1 MSDALTNLL
10 MGASPETVALR
21 ALIGTLAESA
31 STVLVTGESG
41 TGKELVA
48 RALHMTGARARGPFV
63 PINCG
68 AIPRELI
75 ESELFGHRKGS
86 FTGALSDRMG
96 RFELANGG
104 TLFLDEIGDLPLD
117 MQVKLLRVLQERCV
131 LPVGASKEVSIDVR
145 VVAATHRK
153 LEDEVAQGRFRED
166 LYYRINVLP
175 VFTTPLRQR
184 PLDTQALLLHYA
196 EKFATDRRRPVRF
209 SARMMALLMAYD
221 WPGNVREL
229 SNLVDRFTTLF
240 PGQEIHP
247 DRIPP
252 GMMPTGMMK
261 LQSELGG
268 EFPGPD
274 GILQAADIDPGADA
288 MSEHRSG
295 QFAALEFPA
304 GTPNGAQ
311 DPLAELM
318 RLAGQSGGATPP
330 APRPQVPP
338 ATASND
344 ELHQVEAAVLL
355 AQGVPLLPPEGISL
369 KQHLIDVEK
378 SLIEQALRLKDGNV
392 SQTARILQ
400 LQRTT
405 LIEKI
410 NKYDLRTAD

>member
-1 MSDALTNLL
+1 MSDALAGLL

-21 ALIGTLAESA
+21 ALISTLAESN

-41 TGKELVA
+41 TGKEVVA
-48 RALHMTGARARGPFV
+48 RALHLTGARARGPFV

-75 ESELFGHRKGS
+75 ESELFGHRKGA
-86 FTGALSDRMG
+86 FTGAVSDRMG
-96 RFELANGG
+96 RFELAQGG

-117 MQVKLLRVLQERCV
+117 LQVKLLRVLQERCV
-131 LPVGASKEVSIDVR
+131 LPVGASKEVPIDVR
-145 VVAATHRK
+145 VVAATHRT

-175 VFTTPLRQR
+175 IFTTPLRQR
-184 PLDTQALLLHYA
+184 PLDTRALLQHYA
-196 EKFATDRRRPVRF
+196 GKFASNGRPPVRF
-209 SARMMALLMAYD
+209 SIRMMALLMAYD

-247 DRIPP
+247 DRMPP
-252 GMMPTGMMK
+252 GMMPAGLMK
-261 LQSELGG
+261 LHAELGG
-268 EFPGPD
+268 D
-274 GILQAADIDPGADA
+274 GLVDEQMQGAQAPAENPGADA
-288 MSEHRSG
+288 GADQRVG
-295 QFAALEFPA
+295 QTDEA
-304 GTPNGAQ
+304 

-318 RLAGQSGGATPP
+318 RLAGQSASATPQVP
-330 APRPQVPP
+330 APRVHP
-338 ATASND
+338 AAASND
-344 ELHQVEAAVLL
+344 ELHQVEAAILL
-355 AQGVPLLPPEGISL
+355 AQGIPLLPPGGISL

-410 NKYDLRTAD
+410 NKYDLRSAD